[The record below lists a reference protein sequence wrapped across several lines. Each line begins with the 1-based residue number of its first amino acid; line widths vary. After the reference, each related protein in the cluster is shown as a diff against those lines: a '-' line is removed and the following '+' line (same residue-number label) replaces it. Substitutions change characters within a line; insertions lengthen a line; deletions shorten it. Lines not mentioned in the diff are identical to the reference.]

1 METTNDNTYLGR
13 HIYDLRIKVGYS
25 QTKLAQ
31 LSGVSQSTICNLEKG
46 RAIGRISTIN
56 KILEVFGRRLYY

>member
-1 METTNDNTYLGR
+1 MDKSNDNTYLGR
-13 HIYDLRIKVGYS
+13 HIYDLRINAGYS
-25 QTKLAQ
+25 QAKLAK

-56 KILEVFGRRLYY
+56 KIVEVFGRRLYY